1 MLLLLSPQRILFA
14 LGRPSSLCL
23 NKRRFIMATPDN
35 EASALASA
43 SGPTPSEGY
52 KDGCIFCRI
61 AHKRAPGSFP
71 KYRTSH

>member
-1 MLLLLSPQRILFA
+1 
-14 LGRPSSLCL
+14 
-23 NKRRFIMATPDN
+23 MATPDN